1 VQESHIYKEQRLA
14 QDQYESG
21 VRIGR
26 DEIDR
31 ILDLKAELDR
41 SSSLIDYANK
51 YLNLGWR
58 LAAINVESGRDL
70 RIDFKEENWAEF
82 LGGSGINASK
92 INLGV
97 YTGSLSGLLVLEVAN
112 EAQKSFLDGGGE
124 WRSHCTAEL
133 GAGLEKHFYSLPSA
147 FQGVSSKFLA
157 NGVTFWADGDI
168 TLLPPSIDSIAQ
180 RPWQWQ
186 HPPWEIAPSPLPL
199 TILHLLQ
206 STQENG
212 AGRRHRRCLP
222 PVSWQELYCL
232 ISPFETV
239 LQAFTNRAASKKVY
253 YEKLLKAALEAG
265 FTDSEILLSLL
276 WHAPLGDAQH
286 CPESWHRL
294 QNLVSLAQTGEWP
307 EFPNLAKESSP
318 GFPRRALLRSG
329 ERRINKRQP
338 ISRRGEG
345 YEQ

>member
-1 VQESHIYKEQRLA
+1 MA

-21 VRIGR
+21 IRIGR
-26 DEIDR
+26 AEIDR
-31 ILDLKAELDR
+31 ILDLKAELDH
-41 SSSLIDYANK
+41 SSSLIDYVNK

-58 LAAINVESGRDL
+58 LAAINAESGRDL

-112 EAQKSFLDGGGE
+112 EAQRSFLGGGGE
-124 WRSHCTAEL
+124 WRSQCTAEL
-133 GAGLEKHFYSLPSA
+133 GAGLEKHFYSLPSG
-147 FQGVSSKFLA
+147 FPGVSSKFLA
-157 NGVTFWADGDI
+157 DGVTFWADGDI

-186 HPPWEIAPSPLPL
+186 HPPWDIAPSPLPL

-206 STQENG
+206 TPQETG

-253 YEKLLKAALEAG
+253 FEELLKSALEAG

-307 EFPNLAKESSP
+307 EFPSLAKESSP
-318 GFPRRALLRSG
+318 GFPRRALSSSG

-338 ISRRGEG
+338 ISRRGKG
-345 YEQ
+345 YE